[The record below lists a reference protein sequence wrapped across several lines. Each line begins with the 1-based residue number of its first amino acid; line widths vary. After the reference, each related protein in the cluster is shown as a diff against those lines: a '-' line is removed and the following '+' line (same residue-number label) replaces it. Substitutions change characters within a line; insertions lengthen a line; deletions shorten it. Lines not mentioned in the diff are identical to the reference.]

1 MKDDD
6 DANDV
11 SEMRKKVKSGTQKP
25 NVPYDPNRKR
35 LISPDPSSRLFKLNF
50 AGSSNF
56 DGFQFQPLFQQT

>member
-35 LISPDPSSRLFKLNF
+35 LISPDPSSRLFL
-50 AGSSNF
+50 S
-56 DGFQFQPLFQQT
+56 